1 MIDDNTKWYLGTVGT
16 YGNYKLSKYQDTSS
30 TNLSTKTA
38 IAKIGLLRYGELM
51 SGIFSSSNESTV
63 QWTLTP
69 YEYSRIRTIYLAS
82 GSNNSSTDSYA
93 LSPTMNLKSNVII
106 TDGKGTKKEPFIIE
120 LK

>member
-1 MIDDNTKWYLGTVGT
+1 
-16 YGNYKLSKYQDTSS
+16 
-30 TNLSTKTA
+30 
-38 IAKIGLLRYGELM
+38 M